1 MSIVQIWSRHNIEE
15 SGIRFF
21 AFLLLESYAATYFA
35 LEAKLLLSSFQ
46 RLGEIYNFPIVI
58 IFWRNLKELRS
69 REWYG
74 SYTFQAWI
82 VLITIKGSKKIV
94 RHGKLSSIITSLFKN
109 WKWLEALLIYSENAH
124 ILVKGKSH
132 FCIDQC
138 FAKRKELHYLNL
150 GGGGLSIWRL
160 LLIVPAPFTTC
171 IQGFVFWVSH

>member
-1 MSIVQIWSRHNIEE
+1 MSIVQIWFRHNIEE
-15 SGIRFF
+15 LGISFF
-21 AFLLLESYAATYFA
+21 A
-35 LEAKLLLSSFQ
+35 LSAFGVVRRDLFRIRSKAIAVFIL

-58 IFWRNLKELRS
+58 ICRRNLKELRS

-132 FCIDQC
+132 FCIDQY
-138 FAKRKELHYLNL
+138 FAKRKELHYLSL
-150 GGGGLSIWRL
+150 GGGGALNMKTTIDCTRSLHNLYSRL
-160 LLIVPAPFTTC
+160 R
-171 IQGFVFWVSH
+171 FWVSH